1 MFENKCA
8 YRKENK
14 GLITDRIDDALMTST
29 KNKIEVNAAPI
40 LYSNRLGGGSLA
52 LAKIYII
59 KN

>member
-1 MFENKCA
+1 M
-8 YRKENK
+8 KENR

-29 KNKIEVNAAPI
+29 KKKIEVNAAPI
-40 LYSNRLGGGSLA
+40 LDSNRLIGGSLA